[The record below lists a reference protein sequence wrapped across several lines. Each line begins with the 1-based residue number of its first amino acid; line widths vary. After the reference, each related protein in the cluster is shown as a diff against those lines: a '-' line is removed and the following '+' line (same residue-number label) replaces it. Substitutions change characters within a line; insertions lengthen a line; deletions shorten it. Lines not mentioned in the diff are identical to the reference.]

1 MTTHRYCYGMPR
13 RHFLRVGMRSAAGF
27 GLAASLRLAEAAEV
41 NGAKATAASF
51 IKLAG
56 GPSHLDSF
64 DPKPE
69 APAEYRG
76 EFSAIPTNVSGLQ
89 LCEHLPKL
97 ATNADKF
104 ALL

>member
-1 MTTHRYCYGMPR
+1 MTTHSYCDKIR
-13 RHFLRVGMRSAAGF
+13 RRDLLRVGVLGATGL
-27 GLAASLRLAEAAEV
+27 GLADYFHLAEAGEGK
-41 NGAKATAASF
+41 NAKATPPIF
-51 IKLAG
+51 INLAG

-76 EFSAIPTNVSGLQ
+76 EFGTIATNVPGIE

-97 ATNADKF
+97 ARSPAN
-104 ALL
+104 